1 MEAPLVI
8 AGALALIAA
17 AIHGGVGEVKVVR
30 YLSAQE
36 LPGTPLGGPRMTR
49 AMIHVTWH
57 LTTVAFLAV
66 GCALLLS
73 GTVLGAAEARP
84 LALVAAGAAVGF
96 AALALGLGAANTRS
110 ARTFVKHPGPLVLSL
125 TAALALWGALAL

>member
-1 MEAPLVI
+1 MDLPLI
-8 AGALALIAA
+8 LAGSLSVVAAL
-17 AIHGGVGEVKVVR
+17 IHGGVGETKVVSR
-30 YLSAQE
+30 LTPEA

-57 LTTVAFLAV
+57 LTTVAFVAV

-73 GTVLGAAEARP
+73 GTVLDADQARP

-96 AALALGLGAANTRS
+96 AVLAVGLGAANTRS
-110 ARTFVKHPGPLVLSL
+110 PRTFIAHPGPAVLSL
-125 TAALALWGALAL
+125 TAMLAMWGALAL